1 MRVRR
6 HSFSEQD
13 LPQGY
18 QIYEDRLYVSGVGP
32 RKREAIAFANAKL
45 RWLELEREP
54 DNETDPNACRVMGC
68 SRVRLGTKRCHI
80 GYIPRDAA
88 QRIVEGGFEDAV
100 QLRLL
105 KTYVGSGD
113 FVEIE
118 FHILG
123 PKDREGEYRSPRS
136 KPIDAEDEPEIVRF
150 AGQRA

>member
-6 HSFSEQD
+6 HSFTEQD
-13 LPQGY
+13 LPQGF

-45 RWLELEREP
+45 RWLELECEP
-54 DNETDPNACRVMGC
+54 DNETDFNACRVMGC
-68 SRVRLGTKRCHI
+68 FRARFRMKRYHI
-80 GYIPRDAA
+80 GYVPREAA
-88 QRIVEGGFEDAV
+88 RRIVEGGFEDAV

-105 KTYVGSGD
+105 KSYVGSGD

-123 PKDREGEYRSPRS
+123 PQDRIEEYRSPRRS
-136 KPIDAEDEPEIVRF
+136 PLETEAEPKIVRF
-150 AGQRA
+150 AG